1 MTSLLKI
8 WEFHYNSDFAAGVR
22 LLANHDGERHLTKL
36 TFQRLQV
43 LAVSG
48 STPDAYNLG
57 KLTGALAKIENGDTV
72 TFTTGTHEQP
82 AKVVF
87 VAPSAK
93 MPDAS
98 SPITS
103 AKAKALHKE
112 QAHHHALMV
121 AADSDNE
128 RGEHAGEILR
138 ISKDLDTEYDRLR
151 AQLNPGIEEELEPAP
166 SPKPEQSAADL
177 RRLNSLRSRSAHIRN
192 KLLPKASG
200 KRLADLEKELE
211 KKAAE
216 IQRLENQLA

>member
-22 LLANHDGERHLTKL
+22 LLANHDGERLLTKL

-48 STPDAYNLG
+48 SAPDAYNLG
-57 KLTGALAKIENGDTV
+57 KLTGALAKIEIGENY
-72 TFTTGTHEQP
+72 FPEPIEQP
-82 AKVVF
+82 VKKVF
-87 VAPSAK
+87 VAPSVQV
-93 MPDAS
+93 PDAS

-121 AADSDNE
+121 AADNDNE